1 MIQISNRQFDIICD
15 KLPRVLQ
22 MAQGA
27 TSLTLRQS
35 EDIRLLRQT
44 LRQLTKKR
52 TSATSP
58 HASATSP
65 HASATIPIPVT
76 PATVSVASATA
87 AITPTITHY
96 KI

>member
-58 HASATSP
+58 HASAT
-65 HASATIPIPVT
+65 IPIPVT